1 MRHTSQ
7 YPERGSSL
15 IVVILVMAFMLAVGV
30 AILSI
35 TGIAPKVAG
44 SVREQE
50 EAFNTAEA
58 GFETARLAIERSLL
72 DGTWSGLQDNCLR
85 TPAGIDLPLDANYFR
100 RQSDLALTQSLAE
113 GTTGVLFKDHPFL
126 KTADGADDL
135 TRTFTVFLIDDEAGS
150 PTPDV
155 TDVMLVC
162 IGVVRSGNRI
172 LATSRLEVL
181 LGLENTGGNP

>member
-72 DGTWSGLQDNCLR
+72 EGTWSGLQDNCLR

-100 RQSDLALTQSLAE
+100 RQSDLALAQILTD

>member
-35 TGIAPKVAG
+35 TGISPKVAG

-85 TPAGIDLPLDANYFR
+85 TPAVIDLPLDANYFR
-100 RQSDLALTQSLAE
+100 RQ
-113 GTTGVLFKDHPFL
+113 
-126 KTADGADDL
+126 
-135 TRTFTVFLIDDEAGS
+135 
-150 PTPDV
+150 
-155 TDVMLVC
+155 
-162 IGVVRSGNRI
+162 
-172 LATSRLEVL
+172 
-181 LGLENTGGNP
+181 

>member
-1 MRHTSQ
+1 
-7 YPERGSSL
+7 
-15 IVVILVMAFMLAVGV
+15 MAFMLAVGV

-35 TGIAPKVAG
+35 TGIAPKVSG
-44 SVREQE
+44 SVRDQE

-58 GFETARLAIERSLL
+58 GFETARLTIERSLL
-72 DGTWSGLQDNCLR
+72 DGTWPGLQDNCLR
-85 TPAGIDLPLDANYFR
+85 TPVGIDLPPDANYYR
-100 RQSDLALTQSLAE
+100 RQSDLALTQILAE

-126 KTADGADDL
+126 KTAAGADDL

-155 TDVMLVC
+155 TDAMLVC

-181 LGLENTGGNP
+181 LGLGNTGGNP

>member
-1 MRHTSQ
+1 MRHASQ
-7 YPERGSSL
+7 NPERGSSL
-15 IVVILVMAFMLAVGV
+15 IVVILIMTFMLGVGV

-35 TGIAPKVAG
+35 TGMAPKVSG

-72 DGTWSGLQDNCLR
+72 DGTWANLQDNCLR
-85 TPAGIDLPLDANYFR
+85 TPAGIDLPLDAQYFR
-100 RQSDLALTQSLAE
+100 RKSDLTLTEVLAE
-113 GTTGVLFKDHPFL
+113 GTTGVLYKDHPFL
-126 KTADGADDL
+126 KTASGSDDM
-135 TRTFTVFLIDDEAGS
+135 TRTFTVFLIDDEAGAGVAD
-150 PTPDV
+150 P

-162 IGVVRSGNRI
+162 IGVVRSGNRV

-181 LGLENTGGNP
+181 LGLETTGTNP